1 MDALLSPSGAPR
13 RRRRSA
19 AASLA
24 AVTLAALALSSC
36 SSAKSTNSAAAGSQ
50 PAAVGS
56 QSAAAGSPRAL
67 LPAAVRSRGYLTIV
81 SDTSFGP
88 PWDFNPNNQ
97 PSVFD
102 GIDPDL
108 ARAFASILGV
118 QLHWSIAPF
127 DGIIPA
133 LEAGR
138 YDLSMNGITDTAARE
153 QQVDMIHYV
162 NDSDTIVVTKNNPLG
177 ITGLASLCGRTVA
190 QATGTHEAAIVQQY
204 QSQCGSKQMNIL
216 LYPSNGPT
224 YLAVESAR
232 AAATINGYA
241 ATFYLQD
248 HNSPGFGGLEGLAQV
263 RLGADPQGIAVAK
276 SEPGVASAIAA
287 ALNEMIANGTY
298 HKILAKWGIASNG
311 IPRAVINAESQ

>member
-1 MDALLSPSGAPR
+1 MTALLHPSSGAHHHR
-13 RRRRSA
+13 ARAVIAGLVAAVA
-19 AASLA
+19 AA
-24 AVTLAALALSSC
+24 VALSSC
-36 SSAKSTNSAAAGSQ
+36 SSSSSSSATSSTSASAAAS
-50 PAAVGS
+50 
-56 QSAAAGSPRAL
+56 AGSPRAM
-67 LPAAVRSRGYLTIV
+67 LPASVRSSGALTIV

-88 PWDFNPNNQ
+88 PWDFNPSND

-108 ARAFASILGV
+108 ARAFASTLGV

-127 DGIIPA
+127 DTIIPA
-133 LEAGR
+133 LMAGR

-162 NDSDTIVVTKNNPLG
+162 NDSDTIVVAKNDPLK

-190 QATGTHEAAIVQQY
+190 AATGTHEADIVQQY
-204 QSQCGSKQMNIL
+204 QSQCGSKKMNIL

-224 YLAVESAR
+224 FLAVESGR

-248 HNSPGFGGLEGLAQV
+248 HKSPGFTGLMGLAAV
-263 RLGADPQGIAVAK
+263 RLGANPQGIAVPKDQA
-276 SEPGVASAIAA
+276 GIAQAITA

-298 HKILAKWGIASNG
+298 QKILAKWGIASNA
-311 IPRAVINAESQ
+311 IPKAVINAQS